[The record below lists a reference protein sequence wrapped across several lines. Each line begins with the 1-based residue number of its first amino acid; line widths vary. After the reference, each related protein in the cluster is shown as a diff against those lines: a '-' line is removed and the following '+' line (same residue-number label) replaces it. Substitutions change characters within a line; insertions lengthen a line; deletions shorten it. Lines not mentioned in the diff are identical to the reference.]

1 MAEEQDSQEKT
12 EEPTSRKIEKSLEDG
27 QVLQSQEM
35 FVFTSIF
42 IALLVFMF
50 LTSFIPSFLVIW
62 KKLFIFNLS
71 EIDLHSPLLAVGKLI
86 FCAL

>member
-42 IALLVFMF
+42 IALLVFK
-50 LTSFIPSFLVIW
+50 LTVLV
-62 KKLFIFNLS
+62 L
-71 EIDLHSPLLAVGKLI
+71 V
-86 FCAL
+86 